1 MGIISG
7 LGSFRGQF
15 EDHFRVGDN
24 FGVGIISGAVQ
35 ASLENWR
42 EKSLRV
48 SSLLEL
54 KYTLTLSC
62 RRYDETKKAF
72 LYKVILTL
80 A

>member
-7 LGSFRGQF
+7 LESFRGQF

-24 FGVGIISGAVQ
+24 FGVGINSGAVQ

-48 SSLLEL
+48 RESSFNM
-54 KYTLTLSC
+54 TSGGG
-62 RRYDETKKAF
+62 
-72 LYKVILTL
+72 
-80 A
+80 